1 MEIWKDVPGYVGLY
15 QVSNLGNIRSL
26 SKKRGW
32 LQLRCRLMKV
42 RKNKHGYLQVHLM
55 NGNNRKTFN
64 VHRLVAIAFIP
75 NPENKPCIDHIDTD
89 KTNNHVDNL
98 HWVTYSENSLN
109 PITNAKQRKRTG
121 LLKDRF
127 GEKHPNSNRVFQ
139 YTKDKIIVAEYGSVA
154 EAIRQTGIA
163 NISYCANGKRKTAG
177 GYKWK
182 YKE

>member
-109 PITNAKQRKRTG
+109 PITNAKQRKKCGFIYVVR
-121 LLKDRF
+121 
-127 GEKHPNSNRVFQ
+127 
-139 YTKDKIIVAEYGSVA
+139 
-154 EAIRQTGIA
+154 
-163 NISYCANGKRKTAG
+163 
-177 GYKWK
+177 
-182 YKE
+182 